1 MEESD
6 ALTTQTRCPKLFE
19 VGRFYLVHV
28 SIWTNK
34 KIPALCVKKSRC
46 RIHFE
51 YLSREM
57 DGSLC
62 KFVCWRSLGH
72 TARGNGD
79 EIAYSNE
86 RFSTIMSVRPDDI
99 ADKPKMWDGIPSN
112 FKGGRRSRTKKQSAQ
127 TAKELP
133 ACPVIKT

>member
-1 MEESD
+1 MEVSD
-6 ALTTQTRCPKLFE
+6 ALTPQTRCPKLFE

-72 TARGNGD
+72 TGSGD
-79 EIAYSNE
+79 EIAHSNE
-86 RFSTIMSVRPDDI
+86 RFSTIMSVCPDDV
-99 ADKPKMWDGIPSN
+99 ADKPKMWDGIPSDFN
-112 FKGGRRSRTKKQSAQ
+112 GGRRSRTKRQSAQ

-133 ACPVIKT
+133 AR

>member
-1 MEESD
+1 MQESD
-6 ALTTQTRCPKLFE
+6 ALTAQTRCPKRFE
-19 VGRFYLVHV
+19 VGHFYLVHV

-34 KIPALCVKKSRC
+34 KIPALCVKKSRF
-46 RIHFE
+46 RIYFE
-51 YLSREM
+51 YLLREM

-72 TARGNGD
+72 TATGD

-86 RFSTIMSVRPDDI
+86 RFSTIRSVYPDDV
-99 ADKPKMWDGIPSN
+99 ADKPKMWDSIPSD

-133 ACPVIKT
+133 AQ